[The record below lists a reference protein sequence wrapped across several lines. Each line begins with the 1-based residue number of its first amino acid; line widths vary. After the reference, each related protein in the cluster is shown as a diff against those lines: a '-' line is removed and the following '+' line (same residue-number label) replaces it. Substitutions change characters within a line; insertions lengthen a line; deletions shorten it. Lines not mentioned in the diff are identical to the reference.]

1 MKTTLEKNKIAVQRF
16 NKEFIEQG
24 NMNSFEELVSDKVIN
39 HAAPQGSPSGPESMT
54 HFLGIL
60 RNGFPDIKV
69 KILDQIAEGDKVTS
83 RKELHGTHSGEFMGI
98 PASGKKV
105 IIRVI
110 DIIRLQDEKYMEHWG
125 MSNLAEVM
133 MEITAK

>member
-1 MKTTLEKNKIAVQRF
+1 MQSTVEKNKTAVQRF

-24 NMNSFEELVSDKVIN
+24 NMNSFKELVSDKVIN
-39 HAAPQGSPSGPESMT
+39 HAAPEGSSSGPESMT

-60 RNGFPDIKV
+60 RHGFPDINV

-83 RKELHGTHSGEFMGI
+83 RKELHGTHSGEFMGV

-105 IIRVI
+105 VIRVI
-110 DIIRLQDEKYMEHWG
+110 DIIRLENGKYMEHWG
-125 MSNLAEVM
+125 MSNLSDVM
-133 MEITAK
+133 KQISSK